1 MRVTI
6 LGAGAIAYG
15 LAAFLADAG
24 HNPLLWS
31 PSGERTRNLASGA
44 PLVSSGALTA
54 VVRVRTAADCE
65 EALRDADVVI
75 LAMRANGHRL
85 ALDAAAPF
93 LREGQ
98 PVIISSHSSFGALYL
113 SKLLA
118 DRGISLPIVVW
129 GTTLLTGRQIGP
141 TEVNVATVR
150 QKLDV
155 ATLPSAAQD
164 LGFELCTSLFGN
176 RFVKRDG
183 LLAIALSNLNPQN
196 HLGIA
201 LLNLTRME
209 KAEQWSQGGNVTPAV
224 GRLIEALD
232 TERLAIAAHF
242 GITVRT
248 VEEHFSLSFHVPM
261 GTVSEMNQEMDR
273 QGRGG
278 FGPTTSDSRYV
289 LEDVPFGLLPTVV
302 LGKISGCPVTL
313 HESGISILSA
323 AYDRD
328 LSGENDILPE
338 LGIDKL
344 SGEEL
349 QNLCAV
355 GFPQGLSKITLSAM
369 R

>member
-24 HNPLLWS
+24 HDPLLWS
-31 PSGERTRNLASGA
+31 PSGERTRSLASGE
-44 PLVSSGALTA
+44 PLVSLGAVTA
-54 VVRVRTAADCE
+54 TVRVRIAPTCE
-65 EALRDADVVI
+65 EAIKDADVVI
-75 LAMRANGHRL
+75 IAMRANGHRL
-85 ALDAAAPF
+85 AMDAAAPF
-93 LREGQ
+93 LREGL

-118 DRGISLPIVVW
+118 DRGISLPIIVW
-129 GTTLLTGRQIGP
+129 GTTLLTGRQMGS
-141 TEVNVATVR
+141 TEVNITTLR

-155 ATLPSAAQD
+155 ATLPSNAKD
-164 LGFELCTSLFGN
+164 MGFQLCTHLFGD
-176 RFVKRDG
+176 RFVQRDG

-209 KAEQWSQGGNVTPAV
+209 RAEQWSQGGNVTPMV

-232 TERLAIAAHF
+232 AERLAIASHF
-242 GITVRT
+242 GISVRT

-278 FGPTTSDSRYV
+278 LGPATVDSRYV

-302 LGKISGCPVTL
+302 LGRISGHPTTL
-313 HESGISILSA
+313 HEAGISILSA

-328 LSGENDILPE
+328 LSSDNDLLPR
-338 LGIDKL
+338 LGIEKL
-344 SGEEL
+344 SGGEL
-349 QNLCAV
+349 IDLCAT
-355 GFPQGLSKITLSAM
+355 GFTQGPLRIASL